1 MALVVTKP
9 SSLESSSR
17 GVLRKLT
24 VAASLLAI
32 VTSCVW
38 IYHYEFSS
46 SDLNVPLHQAVGH
59 VMADETARVA
69 GRHGKIVVVSMDT
82 RTAPELKVQLA
93 AFEKDLKLL
102 GGVVID
108 DKVVLDPGENPKY
121 RPGSGLSAKRFLKIV
136 RKHAGADAIVS
147 FVGAP
152 VLSDEEVAQVQSKS
166 KLIAETHSPEKL
178 LNLLQKKILVSAI
191 VPRFEFPAPGPRKP
205 HTSREWF
212 DHYFQVLTP
221 DTPLQAADESP

>member
-1 MALVVTKP
+1 MALGVTRP

-17 GVLRKLT
+17 GVPRKLT

-32 VTSCVW
+32 VASGVW

-93 AFEKDLKLL
+93 AFEKDL
-102 GGVVID
+102 
-108 DKVVLDPGENPKY
+108 
-121 RPGSGLSAKRFLKIV
+121 
-136 RKHAGADAIVS
+136 
-147 FVGAP
+147 
-152 VLSDEEVAQVQSKS
+152 
-166 KLIAETHSPEKL
+166 
-178 LNLLQKKILVSAI
+178 
-191 VPRFEFPAPGPRKP
+191 
-205 HTSREWF
+205 
-212 DHYFQVLTP
+212 
-221 DTPLQAADESP
+221 